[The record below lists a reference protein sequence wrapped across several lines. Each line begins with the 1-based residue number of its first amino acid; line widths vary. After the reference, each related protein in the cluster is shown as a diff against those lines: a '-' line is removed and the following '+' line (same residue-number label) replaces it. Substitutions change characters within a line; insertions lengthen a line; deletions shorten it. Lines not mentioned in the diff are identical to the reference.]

1 MIITVLSVVFALNHN
16 TAPIDTLQCAAAA
29 AFLRHDRHMIA
40 AVEVDTINDWRTG
53 MRVSGCR
60 ITAAG
65 ATDVTVQSEALRFYE
80 SLRAAKWTRTPDPRD
95 APSEASLRFRWEATD
110 CLYNVNAQALL
121 NTDAEMRVNDELRL
135 APNQIRYQ
143 VFVMCMPAS
152 KAAPR

>member
-1 MIITVLSVVFALNHN
+1 
-16 TAPIDTLQCAAAA
+16 
-29 AFLRHDRHMIA
+29 MIA
-40 AVEVDTINDWRTG
+40 AVQVDTINDWRTG

-95 APSEASLRFRWEATD
+95 APNEASLRFRWEATD

-143 VFVMCMPAS
+143 VFVMCMPAL

>member
-1 MIITVLSVVFALNHN
+1 MLSLVLALHN
-16 TAPIDTLQCAAAA
+16 ITAPTDTLHCAVAA

-53 MRVSGCR
+53 LRVSGCR

-80 SLRAAKWTRTPDPRD
+80 SLRAAKWMRTPDPRD
-95 APSEASLRFRWEATD
+95 APNEASLRFRWEATD
-110 CLYNVNAQALL
+110 CLFNVNAQALL
-121 NTDAEMRVNDELRL
+121 NTDAELRVNDTIRL
-135 APNQIRYQ
+135 APNQTRYQ
-143 VFVMCMPAS
+143 VFVMCMPAM